1 MEDYK
6 LKYLKYKS
14 KYLKLKGG
22 TINNETP
29 NDNLDFFLNFN
40 TVKDSYLTR
49 YENFVN
55 KDLII
60 LPITRIGSPSA
71 NGFINLITFKN
82 LKNASTF
89 KTVLKTSVELSS
101 DNNYYEYVVGNCIN
115 MIKEYVPNFI
125 YTFTFSNLSPGLK
138 KNLSEN
144 KIFNN
149 LLLFRAGTDFKN
161 KMNHSELQN
170 YDNIGNGCEK
180 NDRASVLIEYV
191 PNGISIEDL
200 IQEKEFLLDADY
212 NIFCLLF
219 QIYAVLVGLKDIYT
233 HYDLHLGNIMV
244 VKLPKKVKIL
254 YKNLK
259 IILYTQ
265 YIPVIIDY
273 GRSHINC
280 LKLGTTIFSRV
291 FSEISCE
298 NPKCNT
304 LGTKSCDTRLKG
316 LVIERYKDNYSNQS
330 NFYNINLRVK
340 NESFDLR
347 FLHNFML
354 KFNNTVH
361 IKADY
366 NKRFNLNIN
375 REWVDKSDNKSLTYG
390 VEEQLSDYNIRGIIK
405 TTLDALNWLTDYY
418 NINFTSKT
426 SNDLYGIMTINTNLE
441 NKEKWSF
448 EKTKVPFAFSDA
460 QNIYNLKF

>member
-1 MEDYK
+1 MKGSLLD
-6 LKYLKYKS
+6 KYQ
-14 KYLKLKGG
+14 
-22 TINNETP
+22 N
-29 NDNLDFFLNFN
+29 FL
-40 TVKDSYLTR
+40 
-49 YENFVN
+49 N

-71 NGFINLITFKN
+71 NGFINLISYKN
-82 LKNASTF
+82 SKDTNRF

-115 MIKEYVPNFI
+115 IIKEFVPNFI
-125 YTFTFSNLSPGLK
+125 YTFTFSNLDPKLK
-138 KNLSEN
+138 KSLSEN
-144 KIFNN
+144 KIFNDLASFKN
-149 LLLFRAGTDFKN
+149 GTDFKN
-161 KMNHSELQN
+161 KMDHSELQS

-200 IQEKEFLLDADY
+200 IKEQEFLLDGNY

-219 QIYAVLVGLKDIYT
+219 QIYAALVGLKEIYT
-233 HYDLHLGNIMV
+233 HYDLHLGNIMI
-244 VKLPKKVKIL
+244 VKLPKKVKII
-254 YKNLK
+254 YTNLK
-259 IILYTQ
+259 IILYTK

-298 NPKCNT
+298 NSKCNS
-304 LGTKSCDTRLKG
+304 LGNKSCDTRLKG
-316 LVIERYKDNYSNQS
+316 LVIQRYKDNYSNQN

-354 KFNNTVH
+354 QFNNTVH
-361 IKADY
+361 IKSDY
-366 NKRFNLNIN
+366 NRRFNFIIN
-375 REWVDKSDNKSLTYG
+375 REWIDKADNKSLTYG
-390 VEEQLSDYNIRGIIK
+390 VEEQLSDYNIKGIIK
-405 TTLDALNWLTDYY
+405 TTVDALNWLTDYY
-418 NINFTSKT
+418 NVNFVTKT
-426 SNDLYGIMTINTNLE
+426 ATDLYGIMTINTNLE
-441 NKEKWSF
+441 SKERWSF
-448 EKTKVPFAFSDA
+448 EKTKLPLPFLNA

>member
-1 MEDYK
+1 MEDSNYK

-22 TINNETP
+22 ASNND
-29 NDNLDFFLNFN
+29 DNLDFFLNFN
-40 TVKDSYLTR
+40 TVKDSYLVK

-60 LPITRIGSPSA
+60 TPIKRIGEPSA
-71 NGFINLITFKN
+71 NGFINLISYKN
-82 LKNASTF
+82 LRDANIF

-115 MIKEYVPNFI
+115 IIKEFVPNFI
-125 YTFTFSNLSPGLK
+125 YTFTFSNLSPILK
-138 KNLSEN
+138 KSLSEN
-144 KIFNN
+144 KTFSD
-149 LLLFRAGTDFKN
+149 LFSFKSGTNFKN
-161 KMNHSELQN
+161 KMIHSELQN
-170 YDNIGNGCEK
+170 YDNIGNGCE
-180 NDRASVLIEYV
+180 NNNRASVLIEFV
-191 PNGISIEDL
+191 PNGISVQDL
-200 IQEKEFLLDADY
+200 IKEQEFLMDVNY

-219 QIYAVLVGLKDIYT
+219 QIYAALVGLKDIYT
-233 HYDLHLGNIMV
+233 HYDLHLGNIMI
-244 VKLPKKVKIL
+244 VKLPKKVKII

-259 IILYTQ
+259 IILYTK

-280 LKLGTTIFSRV
+280 LKLGATIFSRV

-298 NPKCNT
+298 NPKCNS
-304 LGTKSCDTRLKG
+304 LGSKSCDTRLKG
-316 LVIERYKDNYSNQS
+316 LVIQRYKDNYLNQS

-354 KFNNTVH
+354 QFNSTVP

-366 NKRFNLNIN
+366 NRRFNFNIN
-375 REWVDKSDNKSLTYG
+375 REWVDKSDNKSLSYG
-390 VEEQLSDYNIRGIIK
+390 VEEQASDYNIKGIIK
-405 TTLDALNWLTDYY
+405 TTLDALNWLSDYY
-418 NINFTSKT
+418 NVNFITKT
-426 SNDLYGIMTINTNLE
+426 DNDLYGIMTINTNLE
-441 NKEKWSF
+441 SKERWSF
-448 EKTKVPFAFSDA
+448 DKIKLPFAFSNG